1 MTLAWSCTQADP
13 VQYKIVFDP
22 RRPEDGTHHLRE
34 YENGVG
40 GWNGVYHIVD
50 GSTFSAGELEN
61 YYITYHF
68 AIDGDQLTIDM
79 ISDDYTRADYG
90 AASPSEAELLS
101 EQMAQTAI
109 YETSPFTRQP

>member
-1 MTLAWSCTQADP
+1 MEHLW
-13 VQYKIVFDP
+13 
-22 RRPEDGTHHLRE
+22 RRGRPCLHD
-34 YENGVG
+34 
-40 GWNGVYHIVD
+40 
-50 GSTFSAGELEN
+50 A
-61 YYITYHF
+61 YHF